1 MKCKKIAASLAAAVI
16 AISPVFSGN
25 SGGKVLTGFSAV
37 NSCAAEYSKDTEGFV
52 RRMYNVVLK
61 RDPDPK
67 GLSEWTTQLNNHEA
81 TAADIV
87 YGFFW
92 SDEYKKQK
100 KSNEQIV
107 TDCYNAMLDRGP
119 DPTGKADWLSRLD
132 VGMTPLAVCDGFVGS
147 IEFRNLCSQYG
158 ITAGRLPIS
167 FARDENYER
176 TYFVYRLYANCLGR
190 TPDSRDTIR
199 GHFSIVTAKITDD
212 LVKDS
217 GIRHSFNLSKESH
230 ICKDIND
237 IIRKT
242 IDVVLEIPF
251 DILWISFQLFKCII
265 ACIIKTIAGCLAKK
279 TIFYSKF
286 LYFIIG
292 FQHFISGW

>member
-37 NSCAAEYSKDTEGFV
+37 NSYAAEYSKDTEGFV

-61 RDPDPK
+61 REPDPK

-92 SDEYKKQK
+92 SDEYKKQR

-147 IEFRNLCSQYG
+147 IEFRNLCSQYV

-176 TYFVYRLYANCLGR
+176 TYFVYRLYVNCLGR
-190 TPDSRDTIR
+190 TPDPTGLESWCQAIKSGYTGSKMVFGFIYSDEYTKKNASNSDFVTMLYKTLLGRSPDPAGLAAWTNQLNSGASRNSVIN
-199 GHFSIVTAKITDD
+199 GFLFSDEFKKQCA
-212 LVKDS
+212 
-217 GIRHSFNLSKESH
+217 
-230 ICKDIND
+230 
-237 IIRKT
+237 
-242 IDVVLEIPF
+242 VVGMSVGDKLPE
-251 DILWISFQLFKCII
+251 
-265 ACIIKTIAGCLAKK
+265 
-279 TIFYSKF
+279 
-286 LYFIIG
+286 
-292 FQHFISGW
+292 